1 MSKRQYGFGMGVR
14 LPGVAGGWRQNRT
27 WRELCGYGL
36 DNDVVVVLVRPVEH
50 VERELSPSVEEPPW
64 GFPPS

>member
-1 MSKRQYGFGMGVR
+1 M
-14 LPGVAGGWRQNRT
+14 
-27 WRELCGYGL
+27 